1 MKPKVVISNVKILEK
16 ESIRDEPRNKSIDVK
31 IKAFN
36 KVMFPDAKGLFF
48 VLCIF
53 LSVSLSKIW
62 FKDADEAARNA
73 YPSKLERPEMT
84 SL

>member
-1 MKPKVVISNVKILEK
+1 M
-16 ESIRDEPRNKSIDVK
+16 RDEPRNKSIDVK

-62 FKDADEAARNA
+62 FKAADEAARNA
-73 YPSKLERPEMT
+73 NPSKLARPEMT